1 LDVLDRWFRNP
12 KQPLGAWK
20 VDRKKKGCL
29 FPKIGVPFGTPKW
42 MVKIME
48 NPIEMDDY
56 VSKGAADLGFIN
68 SSLVG
73 GNSTIFHFYPYLG
86 K

>member
-1 LDVLDRWFRNP
+1 
-12 KQPLGAWK
+12 
-20 VDRKKKGCL
+20 
-29 FPKIGVPFGTPKW
+29 

-86 K
+86 KWSNLTNIFQMAWFNYHLDTHVYFLGTI

>member
-1 LDVLDRWFRNP
+1 
-12 KQPLGAWK
+12 
-20 VDRKKKGCL
+20 
-29 FPKIGVPFGTPKW
+29 

-56 VSKGAADLGFIN
+56 VSKGAADLGFVN

-73 GNSTIFHFYPYLG
+73 GNSTIFLFLPLPG
-86 K
+86 EMIQFD